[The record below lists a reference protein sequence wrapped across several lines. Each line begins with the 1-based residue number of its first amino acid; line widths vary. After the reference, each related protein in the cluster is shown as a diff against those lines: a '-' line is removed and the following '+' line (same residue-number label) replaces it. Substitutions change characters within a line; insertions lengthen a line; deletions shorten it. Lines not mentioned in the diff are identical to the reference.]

1 MKKLTLIIIILG
13 MITISNAQI
22 NENELK
28 MSPKMEEMV
37 VAKLKN
43 EPVEKL
49 YRYGIKD
56 KEQLENLQLGRAI
69 REYVINIENDTL
81 IPQGWRVPIMY
92 EGKALFLAYVTARDA
107 AFGAPRAGEE
117 IHHYEHKELIGIV
130 MVNVLPWEYH
140 YIRRDHKDVFIQVF
154 DPETRQ
160 YFKNEYSL
168 SEIISLNNRAL
179 ELRAAN
185 TKESRQE
192 IYEIYGTNQVD
203 ENDIFDTHFPQKHE
217 LKITPEITKM
227 LTTDIYWS
235 FINDSDWNLSNFGI
249 TNRVQLENLQLG
261 KPISEYRIDIDNKNL
276 IFTGIWRVFVMS
288 GGGPLFLAKVIES
301 VSERDGQYSYIGGGG
316 AKLARNIHNYEH
328 KELIIGCIQGSFS
341 GLDYLIIRREHKDVF
356 VQVYDPI
363 TRENFK
369 NEYTLS
375 EILNLLK
382 K

>member
-13 MITISNAQI
+13 MITITNAQI
-22 NENELK
+22 EKKELK
-28 MSPKMEEMV
+28 LTPEMEEMV

-43 EPVEKL
+43 EPVEKF

-69 REYVINIENDTL
+69 REYVINIENNTL

-107 AFGAPRAGEE
+107 AFGTPRAGEE
-117 IHHYEHKELIGIV
+117 IHHYEHKDLIGIV

-140 YIRRDHKDVFIQVF
+140 YIRRENKDVFVQVF

-168 SEIISLNNRAL
+168 SEIISLNNRIL

-185 TKESRQE
+185 TKESMQE

-249 TNRVQLENLQLG
+249 TNRVQLENLQFG
-261 KPISEYRIDIDNKNL
+261 KPIPRYAINIDKEIL
-276 IFTGIWRVFVMS
+276 FFTGGWDVLVMS
-288 GGGPLFLAKVIES
+288 DGVPLYISKVSKEKNQYRETGGGRAGMAKI
-301 VSERDGQYSYIGGGG
+301 
-316 AKLARNIHNYEH
+316 LHNYEH
-328 KELIIGCIQGSFS
+328 KDLIIGYIELGIS
-341 GLDYLIIRREHKDVF
+341 GMNYYIIRREQKDVF
-356 VQVYDPI
+356 VQVYDPA

-369 NEYTLS
+369 NEFTLN
-375 EILNLLK
+375 EVINLLK